1 MATSRR
7 NFLKT
12 GTLGLLCAGLP
23 AGLAKAVI
31 GRSILD
37 RGFGE
42 GKATGAV
49 SFTKEAFALYVGSTF
64 RIKAGSASV
73 DLRLTKVTDLKA
85 ISKTPSRIAG
95 RESFSLL
102 FKGSSKAPLLTQDTR
117 TVEHHELG
125 RFSLFLVP
133 VGRSTNRHYEAIIIR
148 L

>member
-12 GTLGLLCAGLP
+12 GTMGLLCAGLP

-31 GRSILD
+31 GRSTTD
-37 RGFGE
+37 GGFGE
-42 GKATGAV
+42 GKAMGGG
-49 SFTKEAFALYVGSTF
+49 SFTKDAFARYVGTTF
-64 RIKAGSASV
+64 RIKAGFASV
-73 DLRLTKVTDLKA
+73 DLRLTSVTDLKA
-85 ISKTPSRIAG
+85 ISKTPSKIAG

-102 FKGSSKAPLLTQDTR
+102 FKGLSKAPLLTQETR
-117 TVEHHELG
+117 IVEHQELG

-133 VGRSTNRHYEAIIIR
+133 VGRSTNRHYEAVIIR